1 MRHVV
6 RLVRALSCAAPLTFA
21 ALSAGKAQRAPV
33 EPPLPT
39 LSSVALTALDELSS
53 RFASE
58 VELHQGWYRDRA
70 ILYYDFGPVP
80 DAVGRVL
87 WPIHGFDAKGNPVAI
102 RGQKPIFST
111 LPGLDGY
118 SGIWR
123 LGYIV
128 VADRFLP
135 NEIRDIAA
143 AEAFVAAKRALLRE
157 APGTFNLAMVPKGS
171 RLARDSTPPLMGW
184 YEGRE
189 VQFFDFG
196 PSGTTPVPLITFVKG
211 VDSSGAPEF
220 LREQVNIIDTL
231 PVSPPYAD
239 LWHIRFAHPDST
251 YVPNTLKSAT
261 AVASSTMQVDAPVSI
276 RNCPVA
282 VVDGARVQRTPSPLS
297 LFADMRSPF
306 PPRPTTRPLA
316 TQPADTTAAK
326 PPQ

>member
-1 MRHVV
+1 MRNVV
-6 RLVRALSCAAPLTFA
+6 CMTLALSCAASLE
-21 ALSAGKAQRAPV
+21 AQRAPV

-39 LSSVALTALDELSS
+39 LSSVAMTALDELSP

-70 ILYYDFGPVP
+70 VLYYDFGRVP

-118 SGIWR
+118 SGLWR

-128 VADRFLP
+128 VADKFLS

-143 AEAFVAAKRALLRE
+143 AEALVTSKRALLRD
-157 APGTFNLAMVPKGS
+157 ADGTINLAVVARGS

-196 PSGTTPVPLITFVKG
+196 PSGTTPAPLVAFVRS

-220 LREQVNIIDTL
+220 LREQNNIIDTL
-231 PVSPPYAD
+231 PVSAPYAD
-239 LWHIRFAHPDST
+239 LWHVRFAHPDST
-251 YVPNTLKSAT
+251 YVPNALKSAA
-261 AVASSTMQVDAPVSI
+261 AVASSTMRVDAPTAI

-282 VVDGARVQRTPSPLS
+282 IVDGARVPRALSPLS

-306 PPRPTTRPLA
+306 PPRPSTRPLTVQA
-316 TQPADTTAAK
+316 PDSAGAK
-326 PPQ
+326 PPQR